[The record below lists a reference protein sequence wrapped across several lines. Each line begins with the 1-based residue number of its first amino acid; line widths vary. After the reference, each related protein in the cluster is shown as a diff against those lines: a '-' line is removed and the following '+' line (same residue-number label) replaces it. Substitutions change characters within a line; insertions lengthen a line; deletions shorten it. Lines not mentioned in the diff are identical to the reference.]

1 MEVMKRLSPAH
12 QLKRRISRDADFT
25 KGLRALTSTTE
36 AAWYCNLNG
45 IAISAKE
52 LFFERGRL
60 CSDGIPT
67 WSA

>member
-1 MEVMKRLSPAH
+1 MKRLTPAH
-12 QLKRRISRDADFT
+12 QLKRRISRDAEFA
-25 KGLRALTSTTE
+25 KALRALTSTTE

-60 CSDGIPT
+60 CADGIPT